1 MFFYTFM
8 PKLLNMSLTAGVAIV
23 FVMLLRLLLK
33 KAPKVFSYALWAI
46 VLFRLLCPVSV
57 ESGFSLYNLIDA
69 PAKEAGALTSAI
81 EYVPED
87 IVHTEYPTVVLP
99 VPGVSEVINDALPQG
114 REQQVADPMEAPM
127 SIATYVWMA
136 GVLVLVIYS
145 IVSYIRLHRKLRVTV
160 PLRDNIYIAD
170 DIRSPFVIG
179 LIRPKIYLPCSISE
193 HEQEYVILH
202 EQHHIKR
209 LDHIIK
215 LIAFAALCVHWFNPL
230 VWAAFILAS
239 KDMEMSC
246 DEAVLRKLGEN
257 IRADYSASLLSLA
270 TGRRIISG
278 TPLAFGEGDAKS
290 RIKNLLHWKKPALWI
305 IIVALAACI
314 VLAVC
319 LTTNPAKRPEVIR
332 VNGEYYMQEDVS
344 VTTLPEGS
352 KEIGMLEGV
361 YHRTSELPDKDFYA
375 ANIDEKY
382 AGCPLYQSSAEFDV
396 IYLEDFGG
404 YYIPF
409 RAESYM
415 NFEAAIAD
423 MNNKDNV
430 QVFDVYQV
438 DADTVLAGFTTGND
452 LSMATFSK
460 SNQGVYKLRGYR
472 EFGGASL
479 YSMTIMQ
486 EDGIDHSITVALSSR
501 SDLAKVTAEYDGTI
515 LEKAVS
521 DSHAMIVFE
530 WPQILPES
538 ATVDVRFYNADGKEL
553 ERIDGPVD
561 DSLLAQPTTID
572 ELIPGTAYVSYQCI
586 YMNPL
591 SSYGAS
597 SDSGYRYIMGD
608 DHFTMI
614 NRGSG
619 AVSSIASSPDNKTD
633 YADEYEHTIIS
644 KPDWKWQAFP
654 YTDEEWNELHKP
666 GITSFG
672 IYNPNQ
678 MFDEILY
685 QPITDNLFLLR
696 VDGTLWLVE
705 LKDNPQMG
713 TYLWSIYSLVPESAM
728 GVAQWEYAPML
739 SSRLPVFRFE
749 FDMEYTEISAACE
762 NGLLTDW
769 DAQGSPQ
776 YEHSMTFHDPDALYW
791 APITENRT
799 VVGESAIHFTAQRSD
814 GTQTN
819 GTIYL
824 TSSGRSDGRRVYTAS
839 LVGAGMYLSPNTER
853 EGAIIS
859 ESIAAQRDIPAKTE
873 TIFKLNLAGNTS
885 MQQTMEITEEM
896 PYWGL
901 NVVNTGTHSITI
913 EIDGTVYEVEAGQTA
928 YIHADKPWEV
938 GSYPISFASVHGME
952 GSVVCETAPELLKGD
967 KAVLVLHDLTTGNLE
982 ISSDGAEDYVFYTN
996 SKQICI
1002 TVRSETEFQG
1012 EITLIDVSQDNAEIL
1027 FAEVSG
1033 KRDTAVFTGLT
1044 SARRYR
1050 IDCEGMDD
1058 CIVVISG
1065 EK

>member
-33 KAPKVFSYALWAI
+33 KAPKVFSYALWAV

-57 ESGFSLYNLIDA
+57 DSNVSLYKIFDA
-69 PAKEAGALTSAI
+69 PTEGSGEITSVI
-81 EYVPED
+81 EYVPND
-87 IVHTEYPTVVLP
+87 IVHTEYPSVTLP
-99 VPGVSEVINDALPQG
+99 VPGVSEIINESLPQG
-114 REQQVADPMEAPM
+114 KEQLVADPLEAPM
-127 SIATYVWMA
+127 SFVTYIWMA
-136 GVLVLVIYS
+136 GVLAMAIYS
-145 IVSYIRLHRKLRVTV
+145 IVSYSKLRHKLTIAV
-160 PLRDNIYIAD
+160 PLRDNIFIAD
-170 DIRSPFVIG
+170 DIKSPFVIG
-179 LIRPKIYLPCSISE
+179 LIRPRVYLPCNLRDK
-193 HEQEYVILH
+193 EQEYIILH
-202 EQHHIKR
+202 EQHHIR
-209 LDHIIK
+209 RFDHIVK
-215 LIAFAALCVHWFNPL
+215 AFAFLALAIHWFNPL
-230 VWAAFILAS
+230 VWVAFILVS

-246 DEAVLRKLGEN
+246 DEAVIRKIGGDV
-257 IRADYSASLLSLA
+257 RAEYSASLLTLA
-270 TGRRIISG
+270 TGQRIIAG
-278 TPLAFGEGDAKS
+278 TPLAFGEGDTKG
-290 RIKNLLHWKKPALWI
+290 RINNLSKWKKPAVWVVLI
-305 IIVALAACI
+305 AVIACAALTI
-314 VLAVC
+314 GL
-319 LTTNPAKRPEVIR
+319 LTNPAPKREFPINSNNV
-332 VNGEYYMQEDVS
+332 
-344 VTTLPEGS
+344 
-352 KEIGMLEGV
+352 
-361 YHRTSELPDKDFYA
+361 SELNTEQVVE
-375 ANIDEKY
+375 NIAKAEK
-382 AGCPLYQSSAEFDV
+382 
-396 IYLEDFGG
+396 LEDESLLCANADNFDLMFTSDFNWANDGAIRFFYVKNQKTYSAQLRMFHDENKYFITESSDWIEQEENIKLFDYLDALKYMPQDEIRKLSPDADGYSVYMRGSGEPGDYERVLNYGRNGIENSSSWHIHLEVQPLHKVESGG
-404 YYIPF
+404 YNGSGDELIH
-409 RAESYM
+409 
-415 NFEAAIAD
+415 
-423 MNNKDNV
+423 
-430 QVFDVYQV
+430 
-438 DADTVLAGFTTGND
+438 L
-452 LSMATFSK
+452 
-460 SNQGVYKLRGYR
+460 
-472 EFGGASL
+472 
-479 YSMTIMQ
+479 
-486 EDGIDHSITVALSSR
+486 
-501 SDLAKVTAEYDGTI
+501 
-515 LEKAVS
+515 
-521 DSHAMIVFE
+521 
-530 WPQILPES
+530 
-538 ATVDVRFYNADGKEL
+538 FYNGDGRYAVGDTSDQSIL
-553 ERIDGPVD
+553 TG
-561 DSLLAQPTTID
+561 
-572 ELIPGTAYVSYQCI
+572 ELIPGTTYVSYQCI

-619 AVSSIASSPDNKTD
+619 DVSAITSSLDTAVEGLGEYPQSSIS
-633 YADEYEHTIIS
+633 IR
-644 KPDWKWQAFP
+644 DWKWQAFP

-666 GITSFG
+666 GTTSFG

-685 QPITDNLFLLR
+685 QPIMDNLFLLR
-696 VDGTLWLVE
+696 VDGTLWIVE

-713 TYLWSIYSLVPESAM
+713 TYLWSIYSLIPEYAM

-776 YEHSMTFHDPDALYW
+776 YEHSMTFHAPDALYW

-885 MQQTMEITEEM
+885 MQQAMEITEEM

-928 YIHADKPWEV
+928 YIHADKPWEA

-967 KAVLVLHDLTTGNLE
+967 KTVLVLHDLTTGNLE

-996 SKQICI
+996 SEQICI
-1002 TVRSETEFQG
+1002 TVRSETEFKG

-1027 FAEVSG
+1027 FAEVSS
-1033 KRDTAVFTGLT
+1033 KRDKAEFTGLT

-1050 IDCEGMDD
+1050 IKCTGLGK
-1058 CIVVISG
+1058 CTLIVSG
-1065 EK
+1065 